1 MPSQSDHLG
10 TERQLPAVKRLTFR
24 GWISVFFVGLAVF
37 LLGIPVTAPTLAYAQ
52 ESGVRGWSLRWLV
65 APRKQERLEPQADI
79 PRARTKKR
87 TKKASKSRNNS
98 TIARQRAEPEVPVVE
113 KQPDAKVVLVVGDF
127 LGGGLAEGLA
137 AVYAE
142 NPRIRIVDKSNGSS
156 GLVREDFYNWPQE
169 IGPLI
174 EAEKPAAVVVMLG
187 SNDRQQLRVG
197 DASEAPRT
205 DKWTKEYDR
214 RTKAFA
220 TAIRQHK
227 VPLLWVGIPAFKSSK
242 MTSDMLAF
250 NEVYRTSA
258 ESVQGEFVDVWD
270 GFVDENGSFVTVG
283 PDINGQPVRLRS
295 DDGINLTRA
304 GKRKLAFYA
313 EKPLN
318 KMLGETTSPN
328 AAATAPAALPALAP
342 DGAGVPAP
350 IDRTVPISLN
360 DPELDGGTELLGARP
375 SADIAT
381 RSPTDRLTIDGL
393 APEAAP
399 GRADDF
405 SWPRRTPSP
414 ATAAAPT
421 TPETTATIN
430 R

>member
-1 MPSQSDHLG
+1 M
-10 TERQLPAVKRLTFR
+10 PAVKRLTFR
-24 GWISVFFVGLAVF
+24 GWISALLIGLAVLMSGF
-37 LLGIPVTAPTLAYAQ
+37 SIAAPTLAYAQ
-52 ESGVRGWSLRWLV
+52 ESSIRTWSLRKLF
-65 APRKQERLEPQADI
+65 APRKQERLEPRADVQRSAR
-79 PRARTKKR
+79 PKARTKK
-87 TKKASKSRNNS
+87 SVKSRGS
-98 TIARQRAEPEVPVVE
+98 AIARQRAEPEAPVVE

-127 LGGGLAEGLA
+127 LGGGLAEGLT

-174 EAEKPAAVVVMLG
+174 EAEKPAAIVVMLG
-187 SNDRQQLRVG
+187 SNDRQQLRVDG
-197 DASEAPRT
+197 ASEAPRT

-342 DGAGVPAP
+342 DGGGVPAP

-375 SADIAT
+375 SADIAA

-405 SWPRRTPSP
+405 SWPRRTASP
-414 ATAAAPT
+414 ATTAAPT